1 MSWDD
6 FTRRRKAI
14 LDVLDYA
21 AQHPGC
27 GLPFEEVPGV
37 AKVFA
42 DRYAL
47 VLALQYQWRQA
58 LWARLEL
65 LSLDSAKDGFVEA
78 KDLVRKAWDECAK
91 AQPVLRGLLDS
102 TAAEFA
108 TSLRRALT
116 DQGELMTSANIGH
129 TATTPRHS
137 APYVA

>member
-14 LDVLDYA
+14 LGVLDYA

-27 GLPFEEVPGV
+27 GLPFDEVPDV
-37 AKVFA
+37 AAVFD

-65 LSLDSAKDGFVEA
+65 LSLDTAKGGFVEA
-78 KDLVRKAWDECAK
+78 KDLVRRAWDECAK
-91 AQPVLRGLLDS
+91 AQPVLRRLLDTS
-102 TAAEFA
+102 AAEFA
-108 TSLRRALT
+108 TSLRRALS
-116 DQGELMTSANIGH
+116 DQDDLMTSANIGH
-129 TATTPRHS
+129 TAKAPRHS